1 MTMLEMMIVLAIIAG
16 LLTIGTTAFR
26 KLTKG
31 DLVQSAVEMS
41 AVLQRTNEMA
51 IESGVMHRLT
61 LDFEKGGY
69 VVEKCTGVPDVV
81 KAKTQD
87 KTDPKTIEQNVAD
100 ALKAAQQ
107 KLGTMPADAMA
118 PDSPADA
125 MRMTAALAGQHIG
138 DQRCT
143 IAPEGFT
150 GDSQGRKL
158 IRKLTGSGIKFKEVW
173 VQHYEES
180 VTAGQV
186 SLFFFPNGQAEK
198 SIVEITD
205 GDAIVSVLVY
215 GLSARVEVRDGA
227 VEHPEDHLL
236 RNAIG
241 EKFGPKL

>member
-1 MTMLEMMIVLAIIAG
+1 M
-16 LLTIGTTAFR
+16 
-26 KLTKG
+26 
-31 DLVQSAVEMS
+31 QSAVEMS